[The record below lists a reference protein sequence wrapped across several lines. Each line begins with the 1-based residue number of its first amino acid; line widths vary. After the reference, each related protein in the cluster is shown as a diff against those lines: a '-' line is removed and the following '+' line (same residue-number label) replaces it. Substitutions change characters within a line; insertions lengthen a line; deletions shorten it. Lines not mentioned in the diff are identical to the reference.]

1 VNIELSADLALL
13 SFTAVVSQESFLIIF
28 TNELAA
34 EIPLL
39 QDADILQQ
47 QSLEKIFKK
56 HYTVM

>member
-47 QSLEKIFKK
+47 QSFEKIFKK